1 MRVGLGSRF
10 RAGLPRRH
18 SQGMS
23 LDDRTVAVYGALD
36 SVTLLA
42 LLPALRS
49 EAERTREEAETF
61 ERVRQAIPVQTAA
74 VDLLAETTATK
85 GRRATE
91 PSGSEAPKRGGD
103 DGELARVL
111 EQLDRY
117 REDLLARERWIR
129 TDLVRRG
136 LLPEYPIW
144 GQR

>member
-1 MRVGLGSRF
+1 M
-10 RAGLPRRH
+10 
-18 SQGMS
+18 GMA
-23 LDDRTVAVYGALD
+23 LDDRTVAVYSALD

-49 EAERTREEAETF
+49 EAERTKEEAETF
-61 ERVRQAIPVQTAA
+61 ERVRQAVPIQTSS
-74 VDLLAETTATK
+74 VSDVLAETHAVK
-85 GRRATE
+85 SRRSSE
-91 PSGSEAPKRGGD
+91 PSPPETHKRTGD
-103 DGELARVL
+103 DVELARVL
-111 EQLDRY
+111 ERLDRY